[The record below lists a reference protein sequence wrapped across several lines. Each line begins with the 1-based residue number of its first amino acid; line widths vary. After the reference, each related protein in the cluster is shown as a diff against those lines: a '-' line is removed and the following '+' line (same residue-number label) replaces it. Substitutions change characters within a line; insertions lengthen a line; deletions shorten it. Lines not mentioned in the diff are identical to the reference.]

1 MTTKVVSVRVAL
13 DGKPQI
19 KTDMQDLGKTGED
32 AGKQIAGGFDQA
44 TAAADRQAAA
54 YERMAAAARKAQEGQ
69 RIQSNLSFALGVN
82 QSGASAKDSAG
93 FYKEYFAE
101 LEAGQAKA
109 AALRAQ
115 IDPLGAAQTR
125 LNSAVADAGSLL
137 KSGTITEVEHAAA
150 VKLAQ
155 TEYNAAEKALRALA
169 NSGGMTNGQMMAFTA
184 TIRHSI
190 DAIIAGRPPLQ
201 ALAMES
207 GNLSYALG
215 GTGLSG
221 VMGLVSKAAAAVIS
235 PIGLMIGA
243 IGAGAGVVLAAA
255 SAFKA
260 YIQDQ
265 KDLEASLSGVGRA
278 SGANAEQMEQ
288 IAQTTAAA
296 GGVSVASARSMEEAF
311 ARTGKIGVGVFGDLI
326 EIVKR
331 YAATTGETEEQAT
344 KELAAA
350 FSDPAKGVDLLA
362 AKLGNL
368 DDKTRQY
375 ILHLAE
381 QGDRQGAQNALL
393 KAMIPNLDEASAHT
407 TLLGRAWDG
416 VGLAAGGAW
425 EAMKKAIGAA
435 LDGPKLVDQLKD
447 LQDERAKAANG
458 IGATINASQ
467 GITAA
472 PRPLAAIDADIAKVQ
487 GRLDE
492 LSGKAKK
499 AAADAAAAE
508 DSIFVGTVSRAVAG
522 TDQYEKLIDTT
533 TRLDEAMKGGAIKG
547 RAEDWNRATDAL
559 DAHLRAVLTFLTPEE
574 KAQQLAALETKA
586 LSDRTPAQK
595 AATAAERERIQ
606 IAGQA
611 ITSAQANADVER
623 ARTKVLNEASKA
635 ERDRAAAVVTQS
647 RVLDADTEA
656 SLRSAEAYLQSAQAG
671 MQADAARRALTD
683 SIRKGSDAEQRASQI
698 LRDQIAQLAESAGK
712 QVSVVESQVAS
723 ERKLNDQVA
732 AGTITA
738 QQAREQMQIEQTLR
752 PLLIAESLAEGKAK
766 ETLTKIIERL
776 RDAYAGANAEQH
788 RSAAQEIEA
797 GQKDQLELMQREL
810 SLMGAG
816 DNARRLE
823 IVRLQTIQGLKRD
836 LIPLDSEDAAKILE
850 NADNLER
857 MNQQLDQARQGRQ
870 EITGMFD
877 DMASHLQDFFS
888 EGDLSWKAFGDLGKS
903 VLKDIINEMIKLSL
917 INPLKNAIEGAN
929 NPTLGS
935 LGGGGS
941 GGGIFGSIFGSI
953 FGGGGGGGWGSY
965 AGDFSEFMAGIG
977 HTGAMIG
984 NGAGARRSIS
994 ADAYAGARRY
1004 HRGGMLL
1011 QPGEVPFIG
1020 QEGERVLNR
1029 TETQAYNSRMSAAA
1043 GPARIEV
1050 VVSVANDSGG
1060 NVSADAKVANNGGMD
1075 IVTVV
1080 DAAISKALT
1089 SPSSQTSRTMRHRF
1103 GVTPQRVKR
1112 G

>member
-44 TAAADRQAAA
+44 TAAADRQIAA

-82 QSGASAKDSAG
+82 QSGASAKDSAA
-93 FYKEYFAE
+93 FYKEYFSE

-115 IDPLGAAQTR
+115 IDPLGAAQQK
-125 LNSAVADAGSLL
+125 LNVAVADAGSLF
-137 KSGTITEVEHAAA
+137 KSGAISEAEHAAA

-155 TEYNAAEKALRALA
+155 SEYSAAEKALKALA
-169 NSGGMTNGQMMAFTA
+169 NTGGMTNGQMMAFTA

-190 DAIIAGRPPLQ
+190 DAIIAGRPPIQ

-221 VMGLVSKAAAAVIS
+221 VMGLLGKAASAVVS
-235 PIGLMIGA
+235 PIGLTIGA
-243 IGAGAGVVLAAA
+243 IAAGVGVVVAAGE
-255 SAFKA
+255 AFRQ

-278 SGANAEQMEQ
+278 SGANAEQMEA
-288 IAQTTAAA
+288 IAQATAGAA
-296 GGVSVASARSMEEAF
+296 GVSVASARTFEEAF
-311 ARTGKIGVGVFGDLI
+311 ARTGKIGVGVFSDLI
-326 EIVKR
+326 DIVKR
-331 YAATTGETEEQAT
+331 YAATTGETEEKAT
-344 KELAAA
+344 QELAAA
-350 FSDPAKGVDLLA
+350 FADPAKGAELLA
-362 AKLGNL
+362 SKIGNL
-368 DDKTRQY
+368 DDKTLQY
-375 ILHLAE
+375 IKHLAE
-381 QGDRQGAQNALL
+381 QGDRQGAQSALL

-416 VGLAAGGAW
+416 VGLAAAGAW

-447 LQDERAKAANG
+447 LQAERANAANG

-472 PRPLAAIDADIAKVQ
+472 PRALADIDADIAKVQ
-487 GRLDE
+487 GKLDE
-492 LSGKAKK
+492 LGAKAKK
-499 AAADAAAAE
+499 SAADAAAAE
-508 DSIFVGTVSRAVAG
+508 DSIFAGTVARAVAG

-533 TRLDEAMKGGAIKG
+533 TRLDRALNNGAVKG
-547 RAEDWNRATDAL
+547 RAEDWNAATDAL

-586 LSDRTPAQK
+586 LNDRTPAQK

-623 ARTKVLNEASKA
+623 ARTKALNEASKA
-635 ERDRAAAVVTQS
+635 ERDRADAVARQS
-647 RVLDADTEA
+647 RVLDADTDA

-671 MQADAARRALTD
+671 MQAEAARRALTD
-683 SIRKGSDAEQRASQI
+683 SIRKGSDADQRAGQI
-698 LRDQIAQLAESAGK
+698 LKQQIAQMAESGAR
-712 QVSVVESQVAS
+712 QVTVVEQQVDAQ
-723 ERKLNDQVA
+723 KTLNDQVA

-766 ETLTKIIERL
+766 EDLAKIIERL

-788 RSAAQEIEA
+788 RTAAQQIEA
-797 GQKDQLELMQREL
+797 DQQDQLELMRKEL
-810 SLMGAG
+810 SLMGDG

-823 IVRLQTIQGLKRD
+823 IVRLQTILQLKRD
-836 LIPLDSEDAAKILE
+836 QIPLDSEDAKKILE

-857 MNQQLDQARQGRQ
+857 VNQQLDQARQARQ
-870 EITGMFD
+870 ELTGMFD
-877 DMASHLQDFFS
+877 DMASKLEDFFTN
-888 EGDLSWKAFGDLGKS
+888 GDLSWKAFGDLGKS
-903 VLKDIINEMIKLSL
+903 ILKDLINEMIKLSL
-917 INPLKNAIEGAN
+917 INPLKNALEGAN
-929 NPTLGS
+929 NPTLDS
-935 LGGGGS
+935 FGGGG
-941 GGGIFGSIFGSI
+941 GGGIFGSIFGSL
-953 FGGGGGGGWGSY
+953 FGGGGGGWGSY
-965 AGDFSEFMAGIG
+965 AGDFSEFMVGIG
-977 HTGAMIG
+977 HTGANISA
-984 NGAGARRSIS
+984 GAGDRRAVSASMYARAPRF
-994 ADAYAGARRY
+994 
-1004 HRGGMLL
+1004 HKGGMLK
-1011 QPGEVPFIG
+1011 PGEVPFIG
-1020 QEGERVLNR
+1020 LEGERVLNR
-1029 TETQAYNSRMSAAA
+1029 TETQAYNARQAAA

-1050 VVSVANDSGG
+1050 VVTVANDS
-1060 NVSADAKVANNGGMD
+1060 NVSAGADAKVANNGGMD
-1075 IVTVV
+1075 IVTIV
-1080 DAAISKALT
+1080 DAAVSKALT
-1089 SPSSQTSRTMRHRF
+1089 SANSQTSRTMSHRF